1 MKPQNKR
8 KGRRVLAAAYHLSE
22 AGPFVNQVI
31 LANMA
36 SFAGSLHGIYYNIMM
51 PLINNLSLF

>member
-22 AGPFVNQVI
+22 KPVCEPSDISKYG
-31 LANMA
+31 